1 MSLLD
6 LLNFSTA
13 GKKIS
18 IEPAGVSFETGKHQ
32 TVLES
37 GLAQGL
43 AMPHSCTVGTCG
55 TCKCKLREGKIRE
68 ITNFAYVLSAE
79 ELRSNVILT
88 CQAMAKTDLIL
99 EIEDFEPKKLH
110 PPEDFTGRILAHKD
124 ITHDIRE
131 VTLELD
137 RPIRF
142 DAGQYIQISVDD
154 IFGARSYS
162 FAMAPEDEGNKTI
175 SLFIRK
181 VPEGE
186 FTGALFEGRL
196 QNRDLQIHGPAGNF
210 WLRDGQGPI
219 ICIAGGSGLAPVLS
233 ILEQALKSDVN
244 RPCVVLLG
252 ARTQQDIYGIE
263 RMEAIQE
270 RWDGA
275 FTFAPVLSHEAENSD
290 WQGLTGF
297 VNTAISEA
305 AGALISNETDV
316 YMCGP
321 PPMID
326 ACTDTLL
333 SLGIDQH
340 RIHFDK
346 FLDASHGVVRHE

>member
-1 MSLLD
+1 VSLLD
-6 LLNFSTA
+6 LFNFGTS

-18 IEPAGVSFETGKHQ
+18 IQPADVSFETGKHQ

-55 TCKCKLREGKIRE
+55 SCKCKLKEGKIRE
-68 ITNFAYVLSAE
+68 ITNFAYVLSTE

-88 CQAMAKTDLIL
+88 CQAMAKTDLVL

-110 PPEDFTGRILAHKD
+110 PPEDFTGRITQQKD

-131 VTLELD
+131 VTIELD
-137 RPIRF
+137 RPIAF
-142 DAGQYIQISVDD
+142 DAGQYVQVSVDD

-162 FAMAPEDEGNKTI
+162 FAMPPTDHGDKAI

-181 VPEGE
+181 VPGGE
-186 FTGALFEGRL
+186 FTGNLFEGKL
-196 QNRDLQIHGPAGNF
+196 DNTQLHLHGPAGNF
-210 WLRDGQGPI
+210 WLRDGKGPI

-233 ILEQALKSDVN
+233 LLEKAVEQTVS
-244 RPCVVLLG
+244 RPCVVLFG
-252 ARTQQDIYGIE
+252 ARTQNDLYAID
-263 RMEAIQE
+263 RMKAVEQ
-270 RWDGA
+270 RWNGA
-275 FTFAPVLSHEAENSD
+275 FTFAPVLSHEETDSS
-290 WQGLTGF
+290 WQGHTGF
-297 VNTAISEA
+297 VNTAIGEV
-305 AGALISNETDV
+305 AGSSISDETDV

-333 SLGIDQH
+333 TLGIDQH
-340 RIHFDK
+340 RIHSDK
-346 FLDASHGVVRHE
+346 FFDASHGVIRHE